1 MNMNDEGMPVQMDF
15 MNWENWAKEN
25 DPAYATSSMAEEQ
38 YSSALRVMGQAFGK
52 SI

>member
-38 YSSALRVMGQAFGK
+38 YSGALRVMGKALGK